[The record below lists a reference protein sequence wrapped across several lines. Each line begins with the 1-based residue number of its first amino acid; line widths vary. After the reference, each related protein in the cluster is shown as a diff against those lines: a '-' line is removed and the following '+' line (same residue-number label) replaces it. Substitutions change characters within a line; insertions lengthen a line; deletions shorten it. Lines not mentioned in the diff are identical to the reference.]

1 MYRIDKQPYGFRLT
15 FGGFIQKDEM
25 AKWVADSEK
34 ALVNVSGAFGV
45 LVDMRTL
52 KPLPSDAQAEMKI
65 GQVMYKT
72 KGMQRSAVILSDTL
86 TTMQFR
92 RIGKETGIDKWERYI
107 DASTNADWA
116 EQGETWLT
124 LGKEP

>member
-1 MYRIDKQPYGFRLT
+1 MYCIDKQPYGFRLT
-15 FGGFIQKDEM
+15 FGGFIQKEEM

-34 ALVNVSGAFGV
+34 ALANVSGAFGV

-52 KPLPSDAQAEMKI
+52 KPVPSDAQAEMKI
-65 GQVMYKT
+65 GQIMFKT
-72 KGMQRSAVILSDTL
+72 KGMQRSAVILSDAL

-107 DASTNADWA
+107 DASAHADWA
-116 EQGETWLT
+116 VRGETWLT
-124 LGKEP
+124 QGKEP